1 MWGERY
7 RGTVLP
13 PLAGWLFGLVA
24 FGVAFAVRWRFG
36 EAMGGLPF
44 VTFFLAVLA
53 TALAAGWRPAAMV
66 AGLSL
71 IAAWYYFIP
80 PFGSFALEWPAG
92 YVALAFFLIVCAA
105 QIATVAR
112 LQAALRGLGR
122 ERARIAGLL
131 AHQQTL
137 YAELQHRVANGI
149 QSLASILSLQ
159 AGRVASADDAEDALR
174 DAAARLQAVA
184 SVHRQLHD
192 AELGSDG
199 LERAL
204 RNVVEAQLAAAGR
217 EDVVLAL
224 DVRATPLP
232 QEDATLIA
240 MIVAEAVANALKHG
254 IREKPRARVAIAL
267 RDTAE
272 GRRVLD
278 ITDDG
283 GGFPRLPVPPGASLG
298 LVIMDGF
305 AKRLGG
311 TLSLGNAP
319 AAGARVRV
327 EMPVPAAGAVLR

>member
-13 PLAGWLFGLVA
+13 PLAGWLFGLLA
-24 FGVAFAVRWRFG
+24 FAVAFAVRWRFG
-36 EAMGGLPF
+36 DAMGGLPF

-53 TALAAGWRPAAMV
+53 TALAAGWGPAAMV
-66 AGLSL
+66 TGLSL
-71 IAAWYYFIP
+71 MAAWYHFLP
-80 PFGSFALEWPAG
+80 PYGSFALEWPAG
-92 YVALAFFLIVCAA
+92 HVALAFFLTVCAA
-105 QIATVAR
+105 QVATVAR
-112 LQAALRGLGR
+112 LQAALRGLAQ
-122 ERARIAGLL
+122 ERARIVGLL

-149 QSLASILSLQ
+149 SSLASILSLQ
-159 AGRVASADDAEDALR
+159 ANRVADAEGAEDALR

-192 AELGSDG
+192 PELGIDG
-199 LERAL
+199 FERAL
-204 RNVVEAQLAAAGR
+204 RNVVEAQLGAAGR

-232 QEDATLIA
+232 QEDATLMA

-254 IREKPRARVAIAL
+254 IREKPRARIAIAL

-283 GGFPRLPVPPGASLG
+283 DGFPQLPVPPGASLG
-298 LVIMDGF
+298 LVIMDSF
-305 AKRLGG
+305 VKRLGG
-311 TLSLGNAP
+311 ALTLTNAP

-327 EMPVPAAGAVLR
+327 EMPVPTGDALAR